1 MKYERQAERPIR
13 RTLLY
18 GQQLYLVK
26 VIEGLR
32 EMAAAWEDMTD
43 AERSAALEL
52 MGGRFCHSV
61 QKYAQGTDL
70 KPVIPKA
77 LLLQYG

>member
-1 MKYERQAERPIR
+1 
-13 RTLLY
+13 
-18 GQQLYLVK
+18 
-26 VIEGLR
+26 
-32 EMAAAWEDMTD
+32 MAAAWEDMTD